1 MRMKLE
7 GAGVVVRLEGLKHWR
22 TIFTRPAALSAQLT
36 EEFFSSQAN
45 ALPPARQARKMQ
57 AFSRGYSQT

>member
-7 GAGVVVRLEGLKHWR
+7 GAGVVVRLEGLNHWC

-36 EEFFSSQAN
+36 EESFSSQAN

-57 AFSRGYSQT
+57 VFSRDYSQT